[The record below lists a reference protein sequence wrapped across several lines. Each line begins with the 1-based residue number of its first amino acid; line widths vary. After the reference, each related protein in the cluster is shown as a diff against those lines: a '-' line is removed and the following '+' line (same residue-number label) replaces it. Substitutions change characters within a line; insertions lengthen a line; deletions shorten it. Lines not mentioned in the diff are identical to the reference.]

1 MLENMQMSAPEAVI
15 LSQLNHVCDLL
26 VIAVIAEGDQ
36 RVGLK

>member
-15 LSQLNHVCDLL
+15 LSQLNHACVLL